1 MRIKDF
7 FQKRKTLV
15 KYLIIGIPAA
25 IVIAVAVF
33 IFFDKRGNK
42 LLVRYEAIMDEYGN
56 TAPDD
61 SAKIAG
67 IIEKLTELKSDAL
80 FGHVYE
86 NALWSLGNLCFDQ
99 GRFDEA
105 YKIFAEFAGD
115 TSSDI
120 YASIALLKAGS
131 AAEEEG
137 SLDKALDIYK
147 KLEKEYA
154 GGVCA
159 DNIFYS
165 LARTYN
171 LKGDFSQAGKYYNIV
186 ITDYPNSIFAESA
199 RKRLFWVKRP

>member
-1 MRIKDF
+1 L
-7 FQKRKTLV
+7 QKRKTLV
-15 KYLIIGIPAA
+15 KYIIIGVPAA
-25 IVIAVAVF
+25 IVIAIGVF
-33 IFFDKRGNK
+33 VFFDKRGSR

-56 TAPDD
+56 AAPDD
-61 SAKIAG
+61 GAKIAEV
-67 IIEKLTELKSDAL
+67 IEKLTELKSDAL

-86 NALWSLGNLCFDQ
+86 NALWSLGNLYFDQ

-105 YKIFAEFAGD
+105 HKIFAEFADG

-120 YASIALLKAGS
+120 YASLALLKAGS

-147 KLEKEYA
+147 RLEKEYS
-154 GGVCA
+154 GSVCA

-171 LKGDFSQAGKYYNIV
+171 LKGDFPLSAKYYNIV

-199 RKRLFWVKRP
+199 RKRLFWVKRM